1 MPIFLLGKSTQIVT
15 PRFAVE
21 WPYEWGSGC
30 RAQSRCPV
38 FLSALALSP
47 SLQSPPF
54 ARAEI
59 PFFRSALFSAQ
70 LLSTF
75 VSGIFFFFFF
85 NDNGRNASI
94 PSMFPF
100 LALSCCDLL
109 DAAKQRSLAG
119 KPKAGRWADGNGG
132 WDLSERRRSC
142 LGAAHTLRVLATFWF
157 EKGLQPLNYWELRGN
172 RL

>member
-1 MPIFLLGKSTQIVT
+1 MAIWMGQWLQGSLQVPRVSVSPGTEPI
-15 PRFAVE
+15 PAE
-21 WPYEWGSGC
+21 
-30 RAQSRCPV
+30 
-38 FLSALALSP
+38 P
-47 SLQSPPF
+47 SLCQSGNSIFPVSF
-54 ARAEI
+54 IFCTIIVYIWLRD
-59 PFFRSALFSAQ
+59 FFLY
-70 LLSTF
+70 L
-75 VSGIFFFFFF
+75 FF
-85 NDNGRNASI
+85 NDKGRNASI